1 MPDTKK
7 SLAQLNPKVYDV
19 PLLILL
25 STAFLI
31 WGIQAPMIT
40 WNELVFWKHTFT
52 LITGIESLFQEKYY
66 GLGLIIVFF
75 SIIFPLVKLIALFF
89 LWSVRLSEK
98 KRQLLMRR
106 IETFGKWSMLDVFV
120 VSVTIVISKLSVL
133 AKAQAHMGIYIFC
146 ASILLSM
153 FAAMRLAHLT
163 RISSQAQR

>member
-7 SLAQLNPKVYDV
+7 SLAQSNPKALDI
-19 PLLILL
+19 PLLIFL
-25 STAFLI
+25 SGAFLI

-40 WNELVFWKHTFT
+40 WNELVFWKHSFT
-52 LITGIESLFQEKYY
+52 LVTGIESLFQERYY
-66 GLGLIIVFF
+66 ALGIIIVFF
-75 SIIFPLVKLIALFF
+75 SIIFPLVKLTALFF

-98 KRQLLMRR
+98 KRQRLIRW

-146 ASILLSM
+146 TSILLSM
-153 FAAMRLAHLT
+153 FAGMRLAYLT
-163 RISSQAQR
+163 RISSQTR